1 MKLIF
6 GGAYNGKLDYVKE
19 KYKVSH
25 EQIFFC
31 RDENIEYNKEIIVDY
46 IFLLKRVFLKSLTQ

>member
-31 RDENIEYNKEIIVDY
+31 RDEI
-46 IFLLKRVFLKSLTQ
+46 